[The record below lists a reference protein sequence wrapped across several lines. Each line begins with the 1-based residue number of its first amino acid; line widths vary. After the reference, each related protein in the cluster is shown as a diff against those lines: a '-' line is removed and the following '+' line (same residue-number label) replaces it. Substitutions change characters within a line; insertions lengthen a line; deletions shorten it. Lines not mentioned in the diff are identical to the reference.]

1 MQVTRI
7 RQGEYRIAIYGF
19 VFTLEKLYGS
29 RNWTLYNSQGT
40 EINQCEVKYGM
51 LELMKDWSL
60 EDAQQQNDQEF
71 CTYA

>member
-7 RQGEYRIAIYGF
+7 RQSEYRIAIYGF
-19 VFTLEKLYGS
+19 VFTLEKLYGCK
-29 RNWTLYNSQGT
+29 NWTLYNSQGT

-51 LELMKDWSL
+51 LELMGNWNYEHAVRENNK
-60 EDAQQQNDQEF
+60 EF

>member
-7 RQGEYRIAIYGF
+7 RQGKYKIAIYGF
-19 VFTLEKLYGS
+19 VFTLEKLYGCK
-29 RNWTLYNSQGT
+29 NWTLYNSQGT

-51 LELMKDWSL
+51 LQLMKDWDFEKASR
-60 EDAQQQNDQEF
+60 ENDQEF

>member
-51 LELMKDWSL
+51 LELMKNWNY
-60 EDAQQQNDQEF
+60 EQVARENNQEF
-71 CTYA
+71 CNYA